1 MHYEVIILP
10 IREIIGSEKSQEKQC
25 HFLEKSGIIYI
36 QNKGKRVSIF
46 ARKESSRKGMNND
59 CTKTPCYDPEV
70 LEKCRQ
76 ERKNGREDGISIGVW
91 RERCRIARLMALN
104 NEPMVKIT
112 YYTKLTE
119 ENIKGLTL

>member
-1 MHYEVIILP
+1 M
-10 IREIIGSEKSQEKQC
+10 
-25 HFLEKSGIIYI
+25 
-36 QNKGKRVSIF
+36 SIF

-70 LEKCRQ
+70 LERCRQ
-76 ERKNGREDGISIGVW
+76 ERKNGREDGISIGV
-91 RERCRIARLMALN
+91 ARLMALN
-104 NEPMVKIT
+104 NEPMEKIT